1 MRLMTLKTY
10 NILLVFLIGLV
21 AGCQSEVGSDGSG
34 PKLSGEVTY
43 PREGLVLL
51 EKYGESDISVY
62 DTIEVNS
69 NGSFSQ
75 IIEVD
80 APGFFRLNF
89 YDIQMVDI
97 LIGTED
103 LEIMADGNDPNGQSA
118 VTGSKDMEYFQEL
131 VNLGKEF
138 QQNQASLNQQFV
150 QARNTG
156 DQSTAQVAYSQ
167 LQSITGQYKEQIRSL
182 AARMGNSLALMQVVG
197 QLDGDQ
203 DFSLLDSLARLYEAN
218 PPDEAY
224 TAKFLAYVAQL
235 RQQQAQL
242 ENVAIG
248 KLAPEIALPGPDGE
262 IINLSSLRGKI
273 VLVDFWAQWCK
284 PCRMENPNIVRVY
297 NKYKDRGFEVFGV
310 SLDRQHEKWVQAID
324 EDGLDWPQVSDLK
337 FWQSEAAQ
345 TYRVTAI
352 PASFLLDEDGVIIA
366 KNLRGPALEK
376 KIAEV
381 IG

>member
-1 MRLMTLKTY
+1 MRAITHNTY
-10 NILLVFLIGLV
+10 GILLVFLIGLV
-21 AGCQSEVGSDGSG
+21 AACQSEVSSGGSG
-34 PKLSGEVTY
+34 PTLSGEVTY

-62 DTIEVNS
+62 DTIEVKGS
-69 NGSFSQ
+69 GSFSQ
-75 IIEVD
+75 TIEVD

-103 LEIMADGNDPNGQSA
+103 LEIIVDGNNPNGQSA
-118 VTGSKDMEYFQEL
+118 VTGSKDMVYFQEL
-131 VNLGKEF
+131 INLGKQF

-150 QARNTG
+150 QARNSG
-156 DQSTAQVAYSQ
+156 DQATAQIAYSQ
-167 LQSITGQYKEQIRSL
+167 LQSITGQYREEIKSL
-182 AARMGNSLALMQVVG
+182 ARRMGNSLALMQVVG
-197 QLDGDQ
+197 QLDGEK
-203 DFSLLDSLARLYEAN
+203 DFALLDSLGGVYEAN
-218 PPDEAY
+218 PPDQAY
-224 TAKFLAYVAQL
+224 TAKFLAYVEQL
-235 RQQQAQL
+235 RQQQKQL
-242 ENVAIG
+242 ENIAIG
-248 KLAPEIALPGPDGE
+248 KVAPEIALPSPDGE
-262 IINLSSLRGKI
+262 VIKLSSLRGKI

-297 NKYKDRGFEVFGV
+297 NKYKDQGFEVFGV
-310 SLDRQHEKWVQAID
+310 SLDRQHERWVQAID
-324 EDGLDWPQVSDLK
+324 EDGLDWTQVSDLK

-376 KIAEV
+376 KVAEV